1 MKKNIKEKLTK
12 LAESIVALYEADDEE
27 EEKKTEEAPE
37 EEDTKKESEEAPE
50 EKDDKEEIDEDLDK
64 EVEEQ
69 LKRLGKIFEDFDIFF
84 KDSIYDSYDIDEDKI
99 NDLGAKKLKE
109 YGDKFEKVFGDVQK
123 LIKEFM
129 GKVATKVEA
138 PKEESAED
146 EYDKEEIDESEEPEV
161 QIDNKK
167 LDKIAKEMVDV
178 ALEELA
184 DEDEAYALAD
194 QLRKMGLNIP
204 LPER

>member
-37 EEDTKKESEEAPE
+37 EEDTKKESEEAPK
-50 EKDDKEEIDEDLDK
+50 EKDDKEEIDEGLDE

-69 LKRLGKIFEDFDIFF
+69 VKRLGKIFEDFDTFF
-84 KDSIYDSYDIDEDKI
+84 KDSIYDSYDMDEDKI

-109 YGDKFEKVFGDVQK
+109 YGDKFEKVFGDAQS

-129 GKVATKVEA
+129 GKAATKVEA
-138 PKEESAED
+138 PKEES
-146 EYDKEEIDESEEPEV
+146 PEV

-184 DEDEAYALAD
+184 DEDDAYALAD